1 VNDSEPTADFLDL
14 IGLRHIEDVDGPANQ
29 IEIGPQHLNPYGVV
43 HGGVIYSLADTA
55 MGAVIAPE
63 LAENERT
70 ATIEIK
76 INYLAAVR
84 DGIIRAET
92 TLVNR
97 GRRVAVL
104 ESDVFNGDR
113 LVAKA
118 LGSFAIFEVQ

>member
-1 VNDSEPTADFLDL
+1 MNEATSDADFLDL
-14 IGLRHIEDVDGPANQ
+14 IGLWHQEDDSGPQNE
-29 IEIGPQHLNPYGVV
+29 IEIGPQHFNPYGSV
-43 HGGVIYSLADTA
+43 HGGVIYSLADTS
-55 MGAVIAPE
+55 MGALLAPE

-84 DGIIRAET
+84 DGSIRAET

>member
-1 VNDSEPTADFLDL
+1 MNEPESAADFIEL
-14 IGLRHIEDVDGPANQ
+14 IGLRHLDDADGGQNEIEVGPR
-29 IEIGPQHLNPYGVV
+29 HFNPYGVV
-43 HGGVIYSLADTA
+43 HGGVIYSLADTS
-55 MGAVIAPE
+55 MGAMLSPE

-76 INYLAAVR
+76 INYLAPVR
-84 DGIIRAET
+84 EGSIRCQT
-92 TLVNR
+92 TIVNR

-104 ESDVFNGDR
+104 ESEVFNGDR

>member
-1 VNDSEPTADFLDL
+1 MNESEPNEDFLDL
-14 IGLRHIEDVDGPANQ
+14 IGLRHIEDGSGAQNE
-29 IEIGPQHLNPYGVV
+29 IEIGPQHFNPYGVV

-55 MGAVIAPE
+55 MGAVLAPE
-63 LAENERT
+63 LAESERT

-84 DGIIRAET
+84 EGTIRAST
-92 TLVNR
+92 TVVNR

>member
-1 VNDSEPTADFLDL
+1 MDFLKL
-14 IGLRHIEDVDGPANQ
+14 IGLRHIDDDGGPPNQ
-29 IEIGPQHLNPYGVV
+29 IDIGPQHLNPYGVV
-43 HGGVIYSLADTA
+43 HGGVIYSLADTS
-55 MGAVIAPE
+55 MGALLVPE

-84 DGIIRAET
+84 DGAIRAET
-92 TLVNR
+92 TVVNR
-97 GRRVAVL
+97 GRRIAVL

-118 LGSFAIFEVQ
+118 LGSFAVFEVQ

>member
-1 VNDSEPTADFLDL
+1 MNDSEPTADFLDL

>member
-1 VNDSEPTADFLDL
+1 MDFLDL
-14 IGLRHIEDVDGPANQ
+14 IGLSHIEDAAAPQNEIQ
-29 IEIGPQHLNPYGVV
+29 IGPQHFNPYGVV
-43 HGGVIYSLADTA
+43 HGGVIYSLADTS
-55 MGAVIAPE
+55 MGAVIAPQ
-63 LAENERT
+63 LADHERT

-76 INYLAAVR
+76 INYLAPVR
-84 DGIIRAET
+84 DGAIRAET

-104 ESDVFNGDR
+104 EADVFNGDR